1 MCFFSTTRACA
12 RVQGGRA
19 ALGLARPPPIVMLPA
34 RLGRRKGGNMRF
46 FDDRDDTPEQIIGD
60 VLGLVVYI
68 AIMALILD
76 AVIPH

>member
-1 MCFFSTTRACA
+1 MDERGISSGKLRTPAQC
-12 RVQGGRA
+12 QPG
-19 ALGLARPPPIVMLPA
+19 PP
-34 RLGRRKGGNMRF
+34 KGGNMRF

-60 VLGLVVYI
+60 VLGLVVYV